1 MDIGTHGFWYALVA
15 MTAATYGIR
24 AGGFALMRYVPL
36 TPFVRRMLETLPGA
50 VIVATVLPIVGREG
64 TPAMLGIVAAVLV
77 MVWRRSDWL
86 AVLAG
91 MAVAAAARACGL

>member
-1 MDIGTHGFWYALVA
+1 MTDLGIYGFWYALAA

-36 TPFVRRMLETLPGA
+36 TPFMRRMLETLPGA
-50 VIVATVLPIVGREG
+50 VIVATVLPIAMREG
-64 TPAMLGIVAAVLV
+64 LPAILGISAAVVV
-77 MVWRRSDWL
+77 MALRRNDLL

-91 MAVAAAARACGL
+91 MVVAALARLLT